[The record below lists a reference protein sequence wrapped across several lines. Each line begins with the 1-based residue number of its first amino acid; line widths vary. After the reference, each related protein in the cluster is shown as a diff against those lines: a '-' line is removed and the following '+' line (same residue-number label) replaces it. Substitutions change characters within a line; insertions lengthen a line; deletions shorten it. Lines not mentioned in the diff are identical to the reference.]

1 MYPYF
6 YLVMLFVSKYYYAMQ
21 KSFLLIIPLLIW
33 GCEQTYDNVID
44 TSSENYQVSSI
55 AGVKDTVD
63 LKVPGDSLLN
73 LRVIFTQQSIVNK
86 IYFNII
92 ASDFSQLN
100 SSPIEMEE
108 VSDNIFEN
116 QFILSSQNPN
126 GVYTINFSVTD
137 FNGTSNQVA
146 VSNFYFNNGQDN
158 VAPVISNSVI
168 EPDTVV
174 VTQPT
179 ILFTSVEAMDANGKN
194 DILEVYFI
202 VYRPDTTT
210 SNNKTFLYD
219 DGSCCP
225 IPPSNLP
232 SGDLVA
238 GDGIYSRNILVD
250 QTNQKGT
257 YRFEFQAKD
266 RSNALSNIINH
277 YVLIQ

>member
-1 MYPYF
+1 
-6 YLVMLFVSKYYYAMQ
+6 MLVSKYYYAMR
-21 KSFLLIIPLLIW
+21 KIYLLFVPLLIW
-33 GCEQTYDNVID
+33 GCEQTYDNIID
-44 TSSENYQVSSI
+44 TTTENYQVSSI

-73 LRVIFTQQSIVNK
+73 LRVIFSPQSIVNK

-92 ASDFSQLN
+92 ASDFSLLN

-108 VSDNIFEN
+108 ISDNIFEN

-137 FNGTSNQVA
+137 FNGTSEQVA

-194 DILEVYFI
+194 DILEIYFI

-210 SNNKTFLYD
+210 
-219 DGSCCP
+219 
-225 IPPSNLP
+225 
-232 SGDLVA
+232 
-238 GDGIYSRNILVD
+238 
-250 QTNQKGT
+250 
-257 YRFEFQAKD
+257 
-266 RSNALSNIINH
+266 
-277 YVLIQ
+277 

>member
-44 TSSENYQVSSI
+44 TSNENYQVSNVI
-55 AGVKDTVD
+55 FIDHNPPVVYD

-137 FNGTSNQVA
+137 FNG
-146 VSNFYFNNGQDN
+146 
-158 VAPVISNSVI
+158 NS
-168 EPDTVV
+168 EP
-174 VTQPT
+174 
-179 ILFTSVEAMDANGKN
+179 GGCK
-194 DILEVYFI
+194 
-202 VYRPDTTT
+202 
-210 SNNKTFLYD
+210 
-219 DGSCCP
+219 
-225 IPPSNLP
+225 
-232 SGDLVA
+232 
-238 GDGIYSRNILVD
+238 
-250 QTNQKGT
+250 
-257 YRFEFQAKD
+257 
-266 RSNALSNIINH
+266 
-277 YVLIQ
+277 